1 VPLTVGLFLAL
12 PASSVTQETT
22 GGVRGRLH
30 SAVTGP
36 VASAYVIATSPDLLG
51 ERRAVSATDGVF
63 EFLLLPPGMYALRV
77 RAIGHRPL
85 VIQDV
90 EVRLGRITGLGEVA
104 LEAAA
109 VELGEL
115 TITAPTATLD
125 PVRTTVGATLTADD
139 YALLPAERDF
149 KSLITILPHVNASY
163 HGDPVNAGGSTG
175 LENAYFVDGVNVTS
189 PFDASGGTNLPY
201 NFVRAVEVK
210 VGGYEAQYGR
220 ALGAVVNAVTYSG
233 TNHFE
238 AEIFGFLTH
247 DALAADPKAQVLR
260 ETGTVGYDVGARA
273 SGPLVRDRLWF
284 SAALNPRLDRVD
296 KELPA
301 LGAFRDE
308 RVSYS
313 FAGKLTWRTRPWA
326 NVEFSV
332 FGDPTVHHQVAPTR
346 WAPNAIPAN
355 PDPFLTRF
363 ESGGITGSLRATAA
377 LGTQGTVEATLTHG
391 TSRQSSLAETELGRT
406 TSQFVDYTVGQ
417 GLVEGGLDAVREVV
431 QSRTAAAL
439 RGSLPWGRHM
449 VVAGGEY
456 EDTRVSNLF
465 TRPDQGVIWRF
476 AADDY
481 VAMTESTSGTFHN
494 LIPTAYLQDS
504 WRTSDRLTLSVGVR
518 WSSQFLKAPSGG
530 TAQRVTD
537 GWQPRVGFSWQ
548 MGARGAGRLFGSYG
562 RFYQQLPLF
571 LSSVWYVD
579 YFQTFSYYRADPR
592 VPGTLPDSVIGGT
605 ISETDVV
612 NQFGRIPD
620 LTAEN
625 FDEFTLGFE
634 YLLGSHG
641 RVGLRGIRRDLRS
654 SFQWGIDPSSETF
667 FVLGTPGQGDFDF
680 LPPPK
685 RQYTALEATVD
696 GSIGRVIYR
705 ASYVLS
711 RTWGNYT
718 GLYST
723 DSYLAQPGGNDGF
736 AMPHQA
742 VNSTGLLPNDRTH
755 VLKLVAAYRPFA
767 RVAVGTVF
775 TWQSG
780 TPLNDFGPG
789 PFGPSIPLFVAPRGS
804 IGRTPGIWDL
814 NLRLAY
820 SPPCRLRCRLLVD
833 ALHVGNPGQVVRVDQ
848 VHYMTLDAAGQPSG
862 ENPAYLDPIAYQPPM
877 LIRLGAEVG
886 F

>member
-1 VPLTVGLFLAL
+1 MPTVRALGFLTVGLVLAL

-36 VASAYVIATSPDLLG
+36 VASAYVTATSPDLLG
-51 ERRAVSATDGVF
+51 ERRAISATDGVF
-63 EFLLLPPGMYALRV
+63 ELLLLPPGVYTLRV

-90 EVRLGRITGLGEVA
+90 EVRLGRITGLGSMA

-115 TITAPTATLD
+115 TVTAPTATLD
-125 PVRTTVGATLTADD
+125 PVRTTVGATLTAED
-139 YALLPAERDF
+139 YALLPAERDY
-149 KSLITILPHVNASY
+149 KSLIAILPHVNISY

-175 LENAYFVDGVNVTS
+175 LENAYFVDGVNVTT
-189 PFDASGGTNLPY
+189 PLDGWEGTNLPY

-233 TNHFE
+233 TNRFE
-238 AEIFGFLTH
+238 ADIFGFLTH
-247 DALAADPKAQVLR
+247 DALAAAPKAQVLR
-260 ETGTVGYDVGARA
+260 ETGTGGYDVGARA
-273 SGPLVRDRLWF
+273 SGPVVRDRLWF
-284 SAALNPRLDRVD
+284 SAAMNPRLDRVE
-296 KELPA
+296 KELPV
-301 LGAFRDE
+301 LGAFTDE
-308 RVSYS
+308 RVSYM
-313 FAGKLTWRTRPWA
+313 FAGKLTWRMRPWA
-326 NVEFSV
+326 NLELSV
-332 FGDPTVHHQVAPTR
+332 FGDPTVHHQVAPSR

-355 PDPFLTRF
+355 PDPYLSRQ

-377 LGTQGTVEATLTHG
+377 LGTRGTVEATLAHG
-391 TSRQSSLAETELGRT
+391 TTRANSIAETEIGRT

-417 GLVEGGLDAVREVV
+417 GLLEGGQGGLFKIA

-439 RGSLPWGRHM
+439 RGSLPWGRHT
-449 VVAGGEY
+449 VVAGVEY
-456 EDTRVSNLF
+456 EDTRVSKLQ
-465 TRPDQGVIWRF
+465 TARDLGWVIWKF

-481 VAMTESTSGTFHN
+481 LAMWDSSSGTFHS

-518 WSSQFLKAPSGG
+518 WSSQFLKAASGG

-548 MGARGAGRLFGSYG
+548 MGARGSGRLFGSYG
-562 RFYQQLPLF
+562 RFYQQLPLN
-571 LSSVWYVD
+571 LPSLWYVD
-579 YFQTFSYYRADPR
+579 YFQTFSYYSVDPR
-592 VPGTLPDSVIGGT
+592 VPGTLPDSVIDTGT
-605 ISETDVV
+605 SETYAV
-612 NQFGRIPD
+612 NRFGRIPN

-634 YLLGSHG
+634 YLLGSYG
-641 RVGLRGIRRDLRS
+641 RLGLRGMRRNLRS

-667 FVLGTPGQGDFDF
+667 FVLGTPGQGDFAF

-696 GSIGRVIYR
+696 GSIGRVTYR
-705 ASYVLS
+705 VSYVLS

-755 VLKLVAAYRPFA
+755 VLKLVATYRPFA
-767 RVAVGTVF
+767 RVDLGTLGMAERHPSQRLGTGTLRAEHSAVRRAARLRGSHPRDLGPQPAPGLLTSLPRAVSVGGRCAPRR
-775 TWQSG
+775 QPPPSRAG
-780 TPLNDFGPG
+780 GPG
-789 PFGPSIPLFVAPRGS
+789 PLHDA
-804 IGRTPGIWDL
+804 GR
-814 NLRLAY
+814 RRSA
-820 SPPCRLRCRLLVD
+820 
-833 ALHVGNPGQVVRVDQ
+833 VR
-848 VHYMTLDAAGQPSG
+848 
-862 ENPAYLDPIAYQPPM
+862 
-877 LIRLGAEVG
+877 
-886 F
+886 